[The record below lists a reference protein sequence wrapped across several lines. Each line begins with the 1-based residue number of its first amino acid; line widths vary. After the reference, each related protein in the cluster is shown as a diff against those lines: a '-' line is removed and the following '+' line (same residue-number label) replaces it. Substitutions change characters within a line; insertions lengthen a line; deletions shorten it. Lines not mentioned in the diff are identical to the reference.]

1 MPQGVDDFTIILPEW
16 YDMAACELR
25 VYEGLDQLW
34 QMVERYKMTAP
45 VTIRVVDSQAKCVR
59 AIRCTRHPTAG
70 WQLED
75 ETAVVGSPLVRT
87 LDFPLTINSQDAKGN
102 ILKIRVRFGTPRHEA
117 GSI

>member
-1 MPQGVDDFTIILPEW
+1 MPQGVDDFTIILVER

-34 QMVERYKMTAP
+34 RMVERYKMTAS

-59 AIRCTRHPTAG
+59 AIRCTRNPTAG

-75 ETAVVGSPLVRT
+75 ETAVVGHHR
-87 LDFPLTINSQDAKGN
+87 
-102 ILKIRVRFGTPRHEA
+102 
-117 GSI
+117 

>member
-25 VYEGLDQLW
+25 VYGGLDQLW
-34 QMVERYKMTAP
+34 QMIERYKMTAP

-75 ETAVVGSPLVRT
+75 ETAVGSPLVRT
-87 LDFPLTINSQDAKGN
+87 PDFPLTINSQDAKGD
-102 ILKIRVRFGTPRHEA
+102 ILKIRVRFATPRHEA
-117 GSI
+117 VSI